1 MIILEKQ
8 VIFLSTDVL
17 RRKFCSMC
25 GDLHGSVRKALE
37 VKLGSI
43 GRTFLDAGGSALT
56 QSHFVLPLG
65 GRVTAFINPLS
76 RGFLSVSLL

>member
-25 GDLHGSVRKALE
+25 RDLQGSVRKTLE

-65 GRVTAFINPLS
+65 GDV
-76 RGFLSVSLL
+76 